1 MEILA
6 DMKIIVDG
14 IISTYEQRIT
24 AVENIVDNLYR
35 ILDDSKA
42 ERDRMEYQLKEIL
55 SAGSSLRKRDF
66 DSMVKDIFAWH
77 DGRRRRVRV
86 LLGTYIKEQKDAAK
100 KLRNTLMDKGLTG
113 VREAV
118 GLIQKNINIRE
129 EDITSRLNAIRG
141 ECEEMTR
148 AFRNLL
154 DKGEKLSHREV
165 KETLRNIQQWQALKD
180 GIPGQPRMRA

>member
-1 MEILA
+1 MA
-6 DMKIIVDG
+6 DMKVIIDG
-14 IISTYEQRIT
+14 IISSYEQRIT

-77 DGRRRRVRV
+77 DGRRRQARG
-86 LLGTYIKEQKDAAK
+86 LLSTYIEEQKDAAK
-100 KLRNTLMDKGLTG
+100 TLKNTLLDKGLPG

-118 GLIQKNINIRE
+118 GLHPENLNIRE

-148 AFRNLL
+148 ALRNLL
-154 DKGEKLSHREV
+154 DKGEKLSHGEV

-180 GIPGQPRMRA
+180 GIPEQPRMRA